1 MTGQLRT
8 YIRELV
14 SFLVL
19 VVMVGIPVVSTHS
32 QDLEL
37 SDNPTAYLV
46 NKAREKKIMLIGTHH
61 RNAYIHEVVTEALPT
76 LKKEAKI
83 STLFVEIPTS
93 QQPNIDK
100 FCMGLTGVDGIRVHS
115 IVTSPSFLKILNR
128 ARDLGMN
135 IVAIDADVPCPVSR
149 DEWMSQNVISYMKQ
163 HPDEKAIVIV
173 GARHVL
179 KGLEWAFSH
188 APTLA
193 DHLSTYDI
201 FSVVPWPESD
211 EADMPVAMDI
221 TPTRFE
227 GVSLPLLR
235 AMNLK
240 PSVTIL
246 TVADGIILLPK
257 TP

>member
-1 MTGQLRT
+1 MAGQLRT
-8 YIRELV
+8 YIKEFV
-14 SFLVL
+14 AFFVL
-19 VVMVGIPVVSTHS
+19 AAVVGLPAMNIHC
-32 QDLEL
+32 QELEL

-46 NKAREKKIMLIGTHH
+46 SKARKKKILLIGTHH
-61 RNAYIHEVVTEALPT
+61 RNAYIHEVIAEALPT
-76 LKKEAKI
+76 LMKEANI
-83 STLFVEIPTS
+83 NTLFVEIS
-93 QQPNIDK
+93 SLEQPNIDN
-100 FCMGLTGVDGIRVHS
+100 FCKGLAGVEGIRVHS
-115 IVTSPSFLKILNR
+115 IVTSPSFLEILNR
-128 ARDLGMN
+128 ARDLGMK
-135 IVAIDADVPCPVSR
+135 IVAIDAEVPCPVSR
-149 DEWMSQNVISYMKQ
+149 DEWMSQKVISYMEQ

-201 FSVVPWPESD
+201 FSVVPWPENE
-211 EADMPVAMDI
+211 EANMPVAMDI
-221 TPTRFE
+221 TPTRFA
-227 GVSLPLLR
+227 GVSFPLLR